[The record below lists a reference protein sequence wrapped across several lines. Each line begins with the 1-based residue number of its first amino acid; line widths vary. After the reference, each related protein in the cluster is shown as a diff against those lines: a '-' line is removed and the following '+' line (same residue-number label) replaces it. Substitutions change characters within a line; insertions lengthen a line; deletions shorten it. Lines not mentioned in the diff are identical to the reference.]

1 MGNNCFLSS
10 SKVALSCPSVIK
22 ILFLF
27 LFIIISPVLQVLS
40 LFKHPTI
47 SKFRLVHLIQPKES
61 SMTGPIAVLRRGD
74 LYIKLIEV
82 ALVLVPRQKLIK
94 TITATWKYYSF

>member
-1 MGNNCFLSS
+1 
-10 SKVALSCPSVIK
+10 
-22 ILFLF
+22 
-27 LFIIISPVLQVLS
+27 
-40 LFKHPTI
+40 
-47 SKFRLVHLIQPKES
+47 
-61 SMTGPIAVLRRGD
+61 MTGPIAVLRRGD